1 MSFRPKL
8 FASVIAITLAVSVG
22 VIYFQQNRSEQINGG
37 QGATPVARTDT
48 FSKSIGS
55 TDKNT
60 EAVASKSSVPASV
73 DSVTKSQLVEKL
85 RASGSPVDAFAAY
98 KLIRACIVA
107 KRAESEVDQNPES
120 APKIPS
126 AQACEDIS
134 PGQMVSRFRLL
145 EKAAESGVHGAMY
158 AFVSEGPN
166 GDGNLESQDPTS
178 PATVE
183 WERHIRDY
191 QEAGVKTGDRYS
203 LMSLSNY
210 YENEEPRD
218 FSKALSYWVAQNEL
232 DKAKTGKAD
241 SKNYLNIVARLSL
254 SLTPEQASAAIFQ
267 GRQIADAA
275 KANGA
280 LK

>member
-8 FASVIAITLAVSVG
+8 FASVIAITLAIGVG

-37 QGATPVARTDT
+37 QGATPVARADT
-48 FSKSIGS
+48 LSKSIGS
-55 TDKNT
+55 TNET
-60 EAVASKSSVPASV
+60 AEAVGNKNSVPTSV

-85 RASGSPVDAFAAY
+85 RASGSPIDAFAAY

-120 APKIPS
+120 SPKIPS
-126 AQACEDIS
+126 AQECEDIS
-134 PGQMVSRFRLL
+134 PGQMVSRFQLL
-145 EKAAESGVHGAMY
+145 EKAAKFGVHGAMY
-158 AFVSEGPN
+158 AFALEGP
-166 GDGNLESQDPTS
+166 DGYGYLGTEDPTS
-178 PATVE
+178 PAMAE
-183 WERHIRDY
+183 WTKRIHDY
-191 QEAGVKTGDRYS
+191 QEAGARTGDRYS

-232 DKAKTGKAD
+232 EKAKTGKAD
-241 SKNYLNIVARLSL
+241 SKIYLNIIARLSL
-254 SLTPEQASAAIFQ
+254 SLTPEQTAAAMFQ
-267 GRQIADAA
+267 GRQIAEAA